1 MKKLALELM
10 LSMAMI
16 ASAVALPAAAAPG
29 GNGGGGSGGG
39 GSSGPNDSDLPG
51 PRWPVD
57 GVTPSDGNAVLRW
70 NDELLQAIRANP
82 PLTGPTVTSRALGVL
97 HTAMYDAWAPYD
109 ATAVGVHSQS
119 RMPVEDRTLAN
130 KQRAVSYAAYTVLA
144 DLFPQRINDL
154 NAQMGEYMYAPGDT
168 SGAGGVGVAAA
179 QKVIAYRHADGSNQK
194 TVTDANGT
202 RTVYPTP
209 ASTTY
214 QPVNSWN
221 SVTDPWRW
229 QPLCVPLP
237 APGATSCDPPAAQQ
251 SPLTPHWGTITGFAL
266 GDPDEPGRPMS
277 LDDPASTLF
286 YPPGPTD
293 REGDTALAL
302 TDTANL
308 TDAEKVKAEY
318 WADGP
323 QSEFPPGHWAVL
335 AQAVS
340 RKRGH
345 SLDDDVK
352 LFFALGSA
360 VMDAGVG
367 SWHAKYKYDFTRPT
381 TAIREQYAGQMVTSW
396 LGPYK
401 GYGTVPGEQWRPYQD
416 PKVVTP
422 PFPEYV
428 SGHSTF
434 SAAAHMVLA
443 AFTGSDAFRA
453 KVTIRA
459 GGSLFEGANGA
470 PAGAKPVPA
479 KDVVLSWNTFTDA
492 ADEAGWSRRW
502 GGIHF
507 KDGDMHGRTFGK
519 AIGYAVWQR
528 TQTYFNGTGQLITH

>member
-1 MKKLALELM
+1 MKKLALVLL
-10 LSMAMI
+10 LSMAMV

-29 GNGGGGSGGG
+29 GKGGGGT

-51 PRWPVD
+51 PRWPID

-82 PLTGPTVTSRALGVL
+82 PLTGPTVTSRTLGVL
-97 HTAMYDAWAPYD
+97 HTAMFDAWAPYD
-109 ATAVGVHSQS
+109 ATAVGVHSQP
-119 RMPVEDRTLAN
+119 RMPVDQRTLEN
-130 KQRAVSYAAYTVLA
+130 KQRAVSYAAYTVLT
-144 DLFPQRINDL
+144 DLFPQRTSDL
-154 NAQMGEYMYAPGDT
+154 VAQMAEYQYNPADT
-168 SGAGGVGVAAA
+168 TGAGGVGVAAA
-179 QKVIAYRHADGSNQK
+179 EAVIAYRHADGSNQQQ
-194 TVTDANGT
+194 VTDAQGT

-209 ASTTY
+209 STTTY
-214 QPVNSWN
+214 APVNSWN
-221 SVTDPWRW
+221 SVIDPWRW

-237 APGATSCDPPAAQQ
+237 APDATSCAAPAAAHN
-251 SPLTPHWGTITGFAL
+251 PLTPHWGDIDGVAL
-266 GDPDEPGRPMS
+266 GDPDAPGEPMS

-286 YPPGPTD
+286 YPPGVT
-293 REGDTALAL
+293 EAQAAADTATAL
-302 TDTANL
+302 TDTGNL
-308 TDAEKVKAEY
+308 SDTQKVKAEY

-323 QSEFPPGHWAVL
+323 KSEFPPGHWAVL

-352 LFFALGSA
+352 LFFALGNA

-367 SWHAKYKYDFTRPT
+367 SWHAKYKYDFARPI

-396 LGPYK
+396 LGPYN
-401 GYGTVPGEQWRPYQD
+401 GYGKVPAEQWMPYQD
-416 PKVVTP
+416 TKVVTP

-459 GGSLFEGANGA
+459 GTSLFEGAEGA

-507 KDGDMHGRTFGK
+507 KAGDEHGRTFGK

-528 TQTYFNGTGQLITH
+528 AQKYFGGSGELITH